1 MCAVNPCFVINAPEN
16 YSTPLPAQQQGQ
28 IYRKLLLAAWRD
40 KAGDIKTSILACG
53 IVQPGVDNAIIY
65 LGIQYLRKCALGTP
79 WIFVILAIWTST
91 WIIFLSCT
99 SPNKRGFQ
107 SYNKRRFSFKGSYLG
122 FIALKEIQIRFAT
135 VPILNREGVMEGG
148 RGVVHAVAP
157 SGHKMEAEVF
167 SWRHA
172 AFTCRRRNF
181 ACSNFACFDHKVLTN
196 HYKSNHIITVSPPPN
211 FCRQSG
217 KLAR

>member
-1 MCAVNPCFVINAPEN
+1 MQHS
-16 YSTPLPAQQQGQ
+16 ST
-28 IYRKLLLAAWRD
+28 
-40 KAGDIKTSILACG
+40 C
-53 IVQPGVDNAIIY
+53 VDNTIIY

-79 WIFVILAIWTST
+79 WIFVILPIWTST

-107 SYNKRRFSFKGSYLG
+107 SYNKRCFSFKGSYLG

-148 RGVVHAVAP
+148 RGRAQSPAP
-157 SGHKMEAEVF
+157 SCHKVEAEVC

-172 AFTCRRRNF
+172 AFTCKCR
-181 ACSNFACFDHKVLTN
+181 AVQLHLIPAPQITTAAKLYSNCWN
-196 HYKSNHIITVSPPPN
+196 
-211 FCRQSG
+211 
-217 KLAR
+217 

>member
-1 MCAVNPCFVINAPEN
+1 MRHS
-16 YSTPLPAQQQGQ
+16 ST
-28 IYRKLLLAAWRD
+28 
-40 KAGDIKTSILACG
+40 C
-53 IVQPGVDNAIIY
+53 VDNAIIY

-148 RGVVHAVAP
+148 RGVVRAVAP

-172 AFTCRRRNF
+172 AFARRRRSF
-181 ACSNFACFDHKVLTN
+181 TSNLACFDLKVLTN
-196 HYKSNHIITVSPPPN
+196 HYRSNHITVWPPPPHHHHPPPN
-211 FCRQSG
+211 FIVG
-217 KLAR
+217 ELASW